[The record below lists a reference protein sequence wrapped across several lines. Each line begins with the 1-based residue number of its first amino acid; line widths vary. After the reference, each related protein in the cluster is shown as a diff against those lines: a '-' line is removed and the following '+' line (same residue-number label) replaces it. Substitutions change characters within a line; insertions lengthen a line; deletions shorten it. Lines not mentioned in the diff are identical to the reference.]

1 MQGNVYKYIQ
11 LYVYLIIFMSR
22 STDRLIYSCR
32 AVQKLGST
40 RHFCRLRGALQHSE
54 DQVIRLQQGGDL
66 QDPMLYT
73 MGLVSLTRHHP
84 SDSSFQISL
93 ATGVK
98 VYNNLSITYHSYFKV
113 NLIQCSASRL
123 RCLIPITP

>member
-11 LYVYLIIFMSR
+11 LDVSLIIFVSR

-32 AVQKLGST
+32 AVQKLDST

-66 QDPMLYT
+66 DPMLIQWAWSPLQGT
-73 MGLVSLTRHHP
+73 IPVIVAFKFHLQRGLKS
-84 SDSSFQISL
+84 I
-93 ATGVK
+93 
-98 VYNNLSITYHSYFKV
+98 ITY
-113 NLIQCSASRL
+113 
-123 RCLIPITP
+123 P